1 MALIDNQ
8 TGTKAAMAEA
18 FKARMED
25 LFPLPE
31 EMSNEDKEM
40 IRGNWEKLGQAVAAI
55 LAPTM
60 AHVAANAEIGTVT
73 SDVVGNQATQ
83 NNPGAPGLLT

>member
-1 MALIDNQ
+1 MALTDNQ
-8 TGTKAAMAEA
+8 ATTKAAMAEA
-18 FKARMED
+18 FRARMEE

-31 EMSNEDKEM
+31 GLSESDKEM

-60 AHVAANAEIGTVT
+60 SHITANAEIGTVT

-83 NNPGAPGLLT
+83 NNSGEGLIQ